1 MKRRSF
7 LAGAISTPFMLPRPV
22 LAQGA
27 ESIRVGVFPV
37 GAALPYFV
45 ALKRGYFAAEGLEPQ
60 TVLLNT
66 PALIVQ
72 SLVTGEIDAAANLV
86 SLEGANINARR
97 PGTASYISLV
107 GQNRDHIFEQF
118 VVRTDHPAQS
128 LADLKGARLFTS
140 PGPANIATAKAIL
153 AEVGLADG
161 ADYQMQEQQLG
172 VQIGALQS
180 GNFDGG
186 YTLEPIATAMIKAG
200 IARRIEAGVISTYL
214 LKKPKADTY
223 AAGSVISGKL
233 LAENRDKAERF
244 ARGWFR
250 GVADVQTDPTVRDY
264 LVSDLNVPE
273 AVKNEVPLAHFV
285 AVRNLTADQMADF
298 QMFIDL
304 GVSFGIVPSAVDVKT
319 MVAPL

>member
-1 MKRRSF
+1 MDRRSF
-7 LAGAISTPFMLPRPV
+7 LAGTILTSFIIGRPV
-22 LAQGA
+22 FAQSA
-27 ESIRVGVFPV
+27 EPIKVGVFPV

-45 ALKRGYFAAEGLEPQ
+45 ALERGYFADEGLAPE

-72 SLVTGEIDAAANLV
+72 SLVSGEIDAAANLV

-97 PGTASYISLV
+97 PGTAHYISLV
-107 GQNRDHIFEQF
+107 GQNSEHVFEQF
-118 VVRTDHPAQS
+118 VVRADHPAQS

-186 YTLEPIATAMIKAG
+186 YTLEPVATAMIKAG

-214 LKKPKADTY
+214 LKKPEADTY
-223 AAGSVISGKL
+223 AAGAVVSGPL
-233 LAENRDKAERF
+233 LGENRDKAERF
-244 ARGWFR
+244 ARAWFR
-250 GVADVQTDPTVRDY
+250 GVADVQTDPMVRDY
-264 LVSDLNVPE
+264 LVSDMNVPE
-273 AVKNEVPLAHFV
+273 AVKDDVPLAHFV
-285 AVRNLTADQMADF
+285 AVRDLTEDQIADF
-298 QMFIDL
+298 QAFIDI
-304 GVSFGIVPSAVDVKT
+304 GVSFGVVPSAVDVKT
-319 MVAPL
+319 MVAAL